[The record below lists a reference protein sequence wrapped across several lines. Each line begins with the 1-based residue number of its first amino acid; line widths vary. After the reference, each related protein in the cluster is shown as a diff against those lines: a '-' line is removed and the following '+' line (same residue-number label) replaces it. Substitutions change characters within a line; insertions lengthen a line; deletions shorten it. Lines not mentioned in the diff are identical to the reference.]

1 VSFAGVYPILY
12 AFFGA
17 DGALDEAAM
26 RHQVRACLATG
37 AQGIAVLGLATE
49 VDILTAPEREA
60 VVAWT
65 AEEIAGRV
73 PLAVTIKGE
82 SVATQIAEAQA
93 ARALGADLAALQPSS
108 DAGDGPGL
116 LAAFGAVADRLDYPV
131 GIQTAPQYI
140 GRGLSVADIVALHR
154 AHPNIKVLKAEG
166 SAAETAAIME
176 ATDGALALFN
186 GRGGL
191 EFPDVLRAGAV
202 GLIPA
207 PECCDVHQRI
217 YQAMRAGDA
226 AAADA
231 AYREILPLIV
241 FVMQSLESCLLYGK
255 RVAARRLGLEVF
267 ERAPGRAPTPFGLD
281 RAMAWSAHLRPF
293 Q

>member
-1 VSFAGVYPILY
+1 MSFAGVYPILY

-17 DGALDEAAM
+17 DGVLDEAAM
-26 RHQVRACLATG
+26 RHQVRACLGTG

-49 VDILTAPEREA
+49 VDILTPAEREQM
-60 VVAWT
+60 VAWC
-65 AEEIAGRV
+65 AAEIAGRV
-73 PLAVTIKGE
+73 PLAVTIKGGT
-82 SVATQIAEAQA
+82 VAAQIEEARA
-93 ARALGADLAALQPSS
+93 ARGLGAEIAILQPSS
-108 DAGDGPGL
+108 DAQDGPGL
-116 LAAFGAVADRLDYPV
+116 VAAFGAVADALDYPV
-131 GIQTAPQYI
+131 GIQNAPQYI
-140 GRGLSVADIVALHR
+140 GRGLTVADIVALHR
-154 AHPNIKVLKAEG
+154 AHPNIQVLKAEG
-166 SAAETAAIME
+166 SAAETVAILE

-217 YQAMRAGDA
+217 FQAMRAGNA
-226 AAADA
+226 ADADA

-267 ERAPGRAPTPFGLD
+267 ERADRAPTPFGLE

-293 Q
+293 